1 MTLTPVSSSKTEPVT
16 GQPAKGSI
24 PPCPPPQKPPAS
36 TGQLPIATA
45 PTTKIEPLT
54 GQPAKGSIPPCP
66 PPQKPPA
73 STGQLPIAT
82 APTTKIE
89 PLTGQQA
96 KASEAPCPPPQK
108 PPASTGQQAPNLP
121 QDQTKASSSEK
132 NPCGNPKQVNE
143 PVGNSSNLPPSPPN
157 RNLEGTTGKD
167 SLEAKAGIDRLTG
180 LSGADTFLFSG
191 KPNSSQEKA
200 IHITDFSAEEGDQII
215 INRNALGSFDKA
227 TNNLTTVNSTANLST
242 AFSTSDLF
250 IYDSRSGVL
259 YVNQN
264 GAEAG
269 FGSGGI
275 FAVLDNHGIL
285 SSANISI
292 V

>member
-1 MTLTPVSSSKTEPVT
+1 MAFTPVSLLKTKPLT
-16 GQPAKGSI
+16 GKPAKGAM
-24 PPCPPPQKPPAS
+24 PRRQKPPTS
-36 TGQLPIATA
+36 TGQL
-45 PTTKIEPLT
+45 L
-54 GQPAKGSIPPCP
+54 
-66 PPQKPPA
+66 
-73 STGQLPIAT
+73 IAT

-191 KPNSSQEKA
+191 NPNSCQEKA

-227 TNNLTTVNSTANLST
+227 TNNLALVNSTANLST
-242 AFSTSDLF
+242 AFLTSDLF
-250 IYDSRSGVL
+250 VYDSSSGVL

-269 FGSGGI
+269 FGSGGV
-275 FAVLDNHGIL
+275 FSVLDNHAIL